1 MHEVSIS
8 WRSVSR
14 WAAQWAPRKTWM
26 IHIHR
31 VACAN
36 TQPRDPHQSCMET
49 IKMNII
55 WGWVQLCVTCS
66 GTIFSVFFKC
76 DFFLFCTGTTDYEL
90 LACLTTLQ
98 FPQCRALPL
107 LFDYSHMFSTE
118 IMTVTSGNDFQR
130 ASIIQLARLDNHSQ
144 FRLCE
149 NSDKQHFGCEMTQ
162 IQRNLSFLLSL
173 SLSTALA
180 SELL

>member
-1 MHEVSIS
+1 MNDSHPSCSLCKHAAKGSSSILHGDNQNEYHMRMTTALRYLL
-8 WRSVSR
+8 W
-14 WAAQWAPRKTWM
+14 
-26 IHIHR
+26 
-31 VACAN
+31 N
-36 TQPRDPHQSCMET
+36 
-49 IKMNII
+49 NIF
-55 WGWVQLCVTCS
+55 W
-66 GTIFSVFFKC
+66 VFFKC

-107 LFDYSHMFSTE
+107 LFDYSRMFSTE

>member
-1 MHEVSIS
+1 MQTRGQGILINLAWRQSKWIS
-8 WRSVSR
+8 YEDDYSF
-14 WAAQWAPRKTWM
+14 ALPALKQYF
-26 IHIHR
+26 
-31 VACAN
+31 
-36 TQPRDPHQSCMET
+36 
-49 IKMNII
+49 
-55 WGWVQLCVTCS
+55 L
-66 GTIFSVFFKC
+66 FFFKC

-107 LFDYSHMFSTE
+107 LFDYSRMFSTE